1 MSNLEGS
8 YGTELEPIILLHE
21 LEDTQKTDEEV
32 SLNSEKKLKNL
43 PPTRTPSHVWQYYEK
58 VADDKGIIK
67 HVKCNFCDQKY
78 SIKTSTGTLND
89 HFKRKHFKIQP
100 EGVGSIE
107 AAFNNS
113 QIYTKLQGDNQL
125 DILNNLVNWVI
136 MECQAF
142 KVVDSPFL
150 KN

>member
-43 PPTRTPSHVWQYYEK
+43 PPTRTSSHVWQYYEK

-67 HVKCNFCDQKY
+67 HIKCNFCDQKY
-78 SIKTSTGTLND
+78 SVNTSTGTLND

-100 EGVGSIE
+100 GGAGSIE

-113 QIYTKLQGDNQL
+113 QICIKLQGENYEVIL
-125 DILNNLVNWVI
+125 DNLVDWVI
-136 MECQAF
+136 IEY
-142 KVVDSPFL
+142 
-150 KN
+150 